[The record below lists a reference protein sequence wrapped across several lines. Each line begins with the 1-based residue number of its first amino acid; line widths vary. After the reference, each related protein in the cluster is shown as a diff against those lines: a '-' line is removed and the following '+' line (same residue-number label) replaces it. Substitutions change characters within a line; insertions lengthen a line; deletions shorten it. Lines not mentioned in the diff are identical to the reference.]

1 MPDKM
6 KGSESTAAAT
16 ERRATQRVRASSLIY
31 VELDDGNGGIAT
43 WISESGLALTAAGVL
58 QGRETGDE
66 LPKMQIQLPEIAG
79 AIEANGRIV
88 WKSKS
93 GKEAGVRFVNLGEEH
108 RDRIHRWISA
118 QTRNNSLEQD
128 QPELP
133 KMQLPAAK
141 APKKRGSRFSFAD
154 VASSRVG
161 AEEEAQAGDFL
172 GAAEEAEAP
181 PSPSMK
187 SHTFVDARKAV
198 ASAFESTA
206 FTEERRAEGSSDR
219 GETRTL
225 PRPEEARQG
234 LPRLSLPERRSYSRR
249 PILLFT
255 QAVLSDDNGGLAF
268 NLGEGGLALT
278 AAAALRDSHFNQ
290 IRVRFPD
297 SEDWIEAK
305 GRLAWISDSRKE
317 AGIEFVDLAENV
329 RARIRE
335 WVSLGDP
342 ADESQRKESEVR
354 GTQNLPSAVPSF
366 AELESPVSV
375 PRESTASFEERLN
388 APAVPRSAVF
398 PSGMKGVFARASAR
412 RRVAKIKPPK
422 PARPPRHAVEPRGW
436 AGRKAL
442 VAAAVILLGLGWALL
457 QRNYLNKDSGLVAQN
472 VPKATIPSESK
483 QKTQVAPET
492 PTADPSI
499 RQNENITPQADTI
512 KPLAENMGR
521 SIDSAVKQRVQ
532 NQDDGRLRHAP
543 AVNSPPRSADRV
555 ERKTT
560 PPRELRPEPTRS
572 VAPALVRPQENRTT
586 ENKFVENKPIDNKP
600 VQAAPVLPT
609 PKKELNTLPPSLA
622 ATPIQPE
629 AASIFGKEKEPP
641 PPAPKQ
647 PEVPVARTPVVAVSF
662 DPYPSIRMPEKEN
675 SKKSRQGKSL
685 QMGRLVARV
694 DPVYPAEAKQ
704 QGVEGTVNLH
714 VVFGREGAVQSLT
727 PLSGPSLLVP
737 AAMNAVHQWRFSPTI
752 LAGQAMETEEDVA
765 VSFRL
770 SNVASK
776 KLGE

>member
-1 MPDKM
+1 M

-108 RDRIHRWISA
+108 RDSIHRWISA
-118 QTRNNSLEQD
+118 QTDKNSLEQD

-133 KMQLPAAK
+133 KMQLPETK

-219 GETRTL
+219 GETRT
-225 PRPEEARQG
+225 PPPPEEARQG
-234 LPRLSLPERRSYSRR
+234 RPRLSLPERRSYSRR

-317 AGIEFVDLAENV
+317 AGIDFIGLAENV

-342 ADESQRKESEVR
+342 ADESQREESKVR
-354 GTQNLPSAVPSF
+354 GRQNLPSAVPSF

-375 PRESTASFEERLN
+375 PRESTASFEERLH

-398 PSGMKGVFARASAR
+398 LSGMKGVFARASAR
-412 RRVAKIKPPK
+412 RRVAKIKPP
-422 PARPPRHAVEPRGW
+422 RPPRHAVEPRGW

-521 SIDSAVKQRVQ
+521 SIDSAMKQRVQ
-532 NQDDGRLRHAP
+532 NQNDGGLRHAP

-586 ENKFVENKPIDNKP
+586 ENKFVENKRIENKP
-600 VQAAPVLPT
+600 VQAAAVLPT
-609 PKKELNTLPPSLA
+609 PKKELNTPPPSLA

-629 AASIFGKEKEPP
+629 AASIFGKEKEAP

-647 PEVPVARTPVVAVSF
+647 PEVPVARAPVVAVSF

-685 QMGRLVARV
+685 QMGRLVLRV
-694 DPVYPAEAKQ
+694 DPVYPEEAKQ

-727 PLSGPSLLVP
+727 PLNGPSLLVP

-752 LAGQAMETEEDVA
+752 LAGQAMETEEDVT